1 MKIVSHKGAKY
12 NKKKKKQ
19 NFKDPGDC
27 ELSLN
32 KSAKFNF
39 NGQCKFDVSSK
50 NRKLNISSD
59 ERTAISNESRDVN
72 ILEVNKNPNK
82 KKSKKSKIN
91 KDKQFQLTISKKEV
105 KKNLM
110 WMKKSM

>member
-1 MKIVSHKGAKY
+1 MGKTVSQDKGAKF

-19 NFKDPGDC
+19 NFKDPGDY

-39 NGQCKFDVSSK
+39 NEQCKFDVSSK

-59 ERTAISNESRDVN
+59 ERTAISNERTAISNERTAISNVN

-91 KDKQFQLTISKKEV
+91 NDK
-105 KKNLM
+105 
-110 WMKKSM
+110 